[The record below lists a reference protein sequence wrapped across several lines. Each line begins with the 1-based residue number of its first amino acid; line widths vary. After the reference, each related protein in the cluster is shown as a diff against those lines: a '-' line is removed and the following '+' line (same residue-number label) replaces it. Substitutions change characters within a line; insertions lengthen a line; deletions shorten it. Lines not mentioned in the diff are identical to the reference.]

1 MTMSMHKSWSATAV
15 ILAALLI
22 CSISSA
28 AWSPQQPG
36 QTNTQQQ
43 EERRRMFDRLTRQ
56 IQDQSQQG
64 AKQPPGQQPQ
74 PTGMAPAQ
82 IPGSASAPG
91 FAPATM
97 PSISSIQAGSAKI
110 QLTYDNADLYDFINQ
125 IASTLKLTPIVI
137 DPEVKGIVTIQST
150 APMSAD
156 EVLPLFNMILKNN
169 NAALI
174 KQGNIY
180 QIVPASSALKKGVDI
195 NEHAPSD
202 TGAKPEEGSAK
213 PGNEPTSSTAKPGA
227 STVQAQAAAKSASS
241 NPRSQTPGA
250 DDSRVPRMATYVIR
264 VDFVPVKDL
273 IEPIKLFTE
282 SGIIMPYEREN
293 MLILTD
299 YSDNAARMMQ
309 IIRMLDN
316 SYLDP
321 DLVELVKVKN
331 NSSSDVA
338 DDLKKVF
345 GSGAKD
351 STTGAQFISLDR
363 LNAIFV
369 MASSKRALSEVK
381 RWVDIL
387 DSTTGKNIQTFS
399 YVVQNS
405 TASNIA
411 MMVSALY
418 GEGESSAGTSGG
430 TSGGIGG
437 AAGAG
442 AGGSAGGVGGARGN
456 AAGANARNAGG
467 GFGNTNSA
475 FGGGMSGQGNN
486 SAFQG
491 GLNQSGMGGNYFGG
505 SSFGSGQSL
514 GVSLNQRPTITSQV
528 LRGGAFAG
536 LQDVIR
542 MVVDDV
548 NNTLIF
554 KATPADY
561 ANILETIKQ
570 MDVLPRQ
577 AIIDARIFEID
588 LTDDLSFGI
597 SGALQ
602 GTTTGQHLTTM
613 GIGTFDS
620 NGAQTSSAITGS
632 ITSFVGNSR
641 EILLNLEALRTK
653 TKVRI
658 LEAPSVLALDGTEA
672 KIVVGSEVAYPG
684 STYYQS
690 VGGTSTS
697 VQYRDTGISL
707 LVLPRISAS
716 GSVTLD
722 LAGEISSPGVANTY
736 GPSFG
741 KTQVQT
747 TLSVK
752 DGEMVAIAG
761 LIRDNN
767 SVGRAGIPLL
777 SEIPILG
784 SLFGHT
790 QKTANRTELIILI
803 TPHVISTPESF
814 QEKSQELKD
823 SLRNVRK
830 LVDEKQEERIKDME
844 DAREDRYKQE
854 QKRMKS
860 SEPEHR
866 GK

>member
-1 MTMSMHKSWSATAV
+1 MAMSMHKSWSSTAV
-15 ILAALLI
+15 ILAVLLI
-22 CSISSA
+22 GSISSA

-36 QTNTQQQ
+36 QSNAQQ
-43 EERRRMFDRLTRQ
+43 EDQRRRMGERMRQ
-56 IQDQSQQG
+56 IQEQLQQG
-64 AKQPPGQQPQ
+64 AKQPPGFVSPQ
-74 PTGMAPAQ
+74 PPPAGIAPAQ
-82 IPGSASAPG
+82 
-91 FAPATM
+91 APAAI
-97 PSISSIQAGSAKI
+97 PSVSSYQAGSSKI

-125 IASTLKLTPIVI
+125 IATTLKLTPIII
-137 DPEVKGIVTIQST
+137 DPEVKGTVTIQST
-150 APMSAD
+150 APMSSD
-156 EVLPLFNMILKNN
+156 EVLPLFNLILKNN

-174 KQGNIY
+174 KQGEIY
-180 QIVPASSALKKGVDI
+180 QIVPISSALKKGVDI
-195 NEHAPSD
+195 IEHAPSD
-202 TGAKPEEGSAK
+202 AGVKPIEEGTAKPEANPPKIGNEQISSAAKPVALTAQAQAGAKPALSY
-213 PGNEPTSSTAKPGA
+213 P
-227 STVQAQAAAKSASS
+227 KS
-241 NPRSQTPGA
+241 QMLGT
-250 DDSRVPRMATYVIR
+250 DDSKVPRLATHVIR

-273 IEPIKLFTE
+273 IEPIKIFMTE
-282 SGIIMPYEREN
+282 GGIIMPYERLN

-299 YSDNAARMMQ
+299 YSDSTARIMQ

-321 DLVELVKVKN
+321 DLVEMVRVKN
-331 NSSSDVA
+331 NTSSDVT

-351 STTGAQFISLDR
+351 STTGTQFISLDR
-363 LNAIFV
+363 LQAIFV

-381 RWVDIL
+381 RWVEIL
-387 DSTTGKNIQTFS
+387 DSTSGKNIQTFS

-411 MMVSALY
+411 MMISALY
-418 GEGESSAGTSGG
+418 GEEESSTGTSGG
-430 TSGGIGG
+430 TSAGATGGI
-437 AAGAG
+437 
-442 AGGSAGGVGGARGN
+442 AGGGVGSAGGARGN
-456 AAGANARNAGG
+456 MGGANARNSGG
-467 GFGNTNSA
+467 GYGNTNSP
-475 FGGGMSGQGNN
+475 FGGGMSSMGG
-486 SAFQG
+486 AATLQG
-491 GLNQSGMGGNYFGG
+491 GGLAQSGMGGNYFGG
-505 SSFGSGQSL
+505 SSFGNGQTL
-514 GVSLNQRPTITSQV
+514 GVSLNQRPTITTQV

-561 ANILETIKQ
+561 ASILDTIKQ
-570 MDVLPRQ
+570 MDILPRQ

-597 SGALQ
+597 SGMLQ
-602 GTTTGQHLTTM
+602 GKTNSQHLTTT
-613 GIGTFDS
+613 GVGTFDT
-620 NGAQTSSAITGS
+620 NGALTSSAMTAS
-632 ITSFVGNSR
+632 TFAFVGSSR
-641 EILLNLEALRTK
+641 EILLNLEALRSK
-653 TKVRI
+653 TKVKI
-658 LEAPSVLALDGTEA
+658 LEAPSILALDGTEA
-672 KIVVGSEVAYPG
+672 KIVVGAEVAYPG
-684 STYYQS
+684 GTYYQS

-722 LAGEISSPGVANTY
+722 LAGEISSPGTSNTY

-767 SVGRAGIPLL
+767 SIGRAGVPLL

-803 TPHVISTPESF
+803 TPHVIRTPESF

-823 SLRNVRK
+823 SLRHVRK
-830 LVDEKQEERIKDME
+830 FMDEKQEERTQDME

-854 QKRMKS
+854 QQRMKG
-860 SEPEHR
+860 SEPVRR

>member
-1 MTMSMHKSWSATAV
+1 MVMSMHKSWSATAV

-43 EERRRMFDRLTRQ
+43 EERRRTFDRLTRQ
-56 IQDQSQQG
+56 IQEQSQQG
-64 AKQPPGQQPQ
+64 AKQPPGIAPQQPQ
-74 PTGMAPAQ
+74 PGAIVPAQ
-82 IPGSASAPG
+82 IPGSV
-91 FAPATM
+91 PATI
-97 PSISSIQAGSAKI
+97 PSVSSYQSARANI
-110 QLTYDNADLYDFINQ
+110 QLNYDNADLYDFINQ
-125 IASTLKLTPIVI
+125 IAQTLKLTPIII
-137 DPEVKGIVTIQST
+137 DPEVKGTVTIQST
-150 APMSAD
+150 APMSSD
-156 EVLPLFNMILKNN
+156 EVLPLFNLILKNN

-174 KQGNIY
+174 KQGDIY
-180 QIVPASSALKKGVDI
+180 QIVPISSALKKGVDI
-195 NEHAPSD
+195 IIEHAPSD
-202 TGAKPEEGSAK
+202 AGAKPEEGSAK
-213 PGNEPTSSTAKPGA
+213 SGNEPTSSTAKPVA
-227 STVQAQAAAKSASS
+227 PTAQAQTNAKSAPS
-241 NPRSQTPGA
+241 NPRNQASGA
-250 DDSRVPRMATYVIR
+250 DDSRVPRLATHVIR
-264 VDFVPVKDL
+264 VDFIPVKDL
-273 IEPIKLFTE
+273 IEPIKIFMTE
-282 SGIIMPYEREN
+282 GGIIMPYERSN
-293 MLILTD
+293 TLVLTD
-299 YSDNAARMMQ
+299 YSDSIARIIQ

-316 SYLDP
+316 SFLDP
-321 DLVELVKVKN
+321 DLVEMIKVKN
-331 NSSSDVA
+331 NASSDIA

-345 GSGAKD
+345 GSGTKD
-351 STTGAQFISLDR
+351 SSTGTQFISLDR

-381 RWVDIL
+381 RYIDIL
-387 DSTTGKNIQTFS
+387 DSTSGKNIQTFS

-411 MMVSALY
+411 MMISALY
-418 GEGESSAGTSGG
+418 GEGDSSTGTSGG
-430 TSGGIGG
+430 AAGGTGG
-437 AAGAG
+437 AAGG
-442 AGGSAGGVGGARGN
+442 VTGGPGGTRGN
-456 AAGANARNAGG
+456 AAGANARGAAGG

-475 FGGGMSGQGNN
+475 FGGGMAAQGNN
-486 SAFQG
+486 SGFQG
-491 GLNQSGMGGNYFGG
+491 GSNQSGMGGNYFGG

-514 GVSLNQRPTITSQV
+514 GVSLNQRPTITTQV

-588 LTDDLSFGI
+588 LNDDLSYGVA
-597 SGALQ
+597 GMLQ
-602 GTTTGQHLTTM
+602 GKTADQHLTT
-613 GIGTFDS
+613 GGTTATDT
-620 NGAQTSSAITGS
+620 NGAPTTPLLSASTFA
-632 ITSFVGNSR
+632 FVGSSR
-641 EILLNLEALRTK
+641 EILLRLDALRTK

-658 LEAPSVLALDGTEA
+658 LEAPSILALDGTEA
-672 KIVVGSEVAYPG
+672 KIVVGAEVAYPG
-684 STYYQS
+684 GTYYQS

-722 LAGEISSPGVANTY
+722 LAGEISSPGTANSF

-767 SVGRAGIPLL
+767 SVGRAGVPLL

-790 QKTANRTELIILI
+790 QRTTNRTELIILI

-814 QEKSQELKD
+814 QEKSQDLKD
-823 SLRNVRK
+823 SLRHIRK
-830 LVDEKQEERIKDME
+830 FVDEKQQEQTKDME

-860 SEPEHR
+860 SEPERR